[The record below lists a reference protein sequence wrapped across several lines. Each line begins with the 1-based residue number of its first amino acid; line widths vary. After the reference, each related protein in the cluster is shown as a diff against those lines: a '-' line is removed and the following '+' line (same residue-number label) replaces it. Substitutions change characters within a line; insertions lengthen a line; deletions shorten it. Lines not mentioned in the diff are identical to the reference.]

1 MHAKWKQD
9 RKEDFVINIGKED
22 VQQRMNV
29 LLEQINNNKDTV
41 VLERSVTE
49 LSDILV
55 TAGSDH
61 IKLISIGGAGGEVGR
76 QEFKHTAW
84 FDEECREQQGRF
96 QEAEKRYHDEDLDK
110 NRILMCLERKR

>member
-61 IKLISIGGAGGEVGR
+61 IKLISIGEQVGR
-76 QEFKHTAW
+76 
-84 FDEECREQQGRF
+84 
-96 QEAEKRYHDEDLDK
+96 
-110 NRILMCLERKR
+110 